1 MLIMGDQDAAAITEA
16 EWKRLFNW
24 PYVNSELVQAAYTE
38 PRLRQLFPWTGH
50 WELHFS
56 RCIESPWTWDV
67 PYIRPQPGGR
77 FRVEGPSRTEFVG
90 ETDSAGAAVA
100 MVADRLPPG
109 CGPAVVSRDT
119 LATAEND
126 G

>member
-1 MLIMGDQDAAAITEA
+1 MADQDAAARTET
-16 EWKRLFNW
+16 EWKRLLGSR
-24 PYVNSELVQAAYTE
+24 YVESELVRAAYAE
-38 PRLRQLFPWTGH
+38 PRLRQLFPWTGM

-90 ETDSAGAAVA
+90 EADSVEAAVA
-100 MVADRLPPG
+100 MVVDRLPPG
-109 CGPAVVSRDT
+109 CGPAVVNRDA
-119 LATAEND
+119 LATEES
-126 G
+126 GS